1 MATPFDLAETD
12 ELLSTTRAVRKRLDL
27 ARPVELDVLLE
38 CIDLAQ
44 QAPTGGNRQGWRF
57 VVVTDAAKR
66 QLIADT
72 YRRVSQSYF
81 ASRAA
86 TPNDDQTSRVR
97 SSSDYLRDNLERVP
111 AMVIPCQ
118 QGRPE
123 SLPLAS
129 MASYFGSIIPATW
142 SMMLA
147 LRARGLGSV
156 YTTLHLVD
164 DGEQVVA
171 EALGIPEGWTQTAL
185 IPVAYTIGTD
195 FKPAM
200 RPPVSDVVGV
210 NGW

>member
-1 MATPFDLAETD
+1 MDTPFDLAATD
-12 ELLSTTRAVRKRLDL
+12 ELLATTRAVRKRLDL
-27 ARPVELDVLLE
+27 ERPVELEVLLE

-57 VVVTDAAKR
+57 VVVTDAAQR

-86 TPNDDQTSRVR
+86 TPGDDQTSRVR

-123 SLPLAS
+123 SLPLAA
-129 MASYFGSIIPATW
+129 MASYFGSIVPATW

-171 EALGIPEGWTQTAL
+171 QALGIPGGWTQTAL

-195 FKPAM
+195 FKPAK
-200 RPPVSDVVGV
+200 RPPVSDIVGV